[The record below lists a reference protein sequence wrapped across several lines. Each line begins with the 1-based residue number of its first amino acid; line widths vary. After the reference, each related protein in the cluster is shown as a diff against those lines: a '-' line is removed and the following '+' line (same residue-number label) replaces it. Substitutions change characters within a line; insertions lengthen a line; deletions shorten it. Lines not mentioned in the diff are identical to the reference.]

1 VSVSQIVRFTM
12 PVNGSTK
19 TLTLSDGTEVAIS
32 AKR

>member
-1 VSVSQIVRFTM
+1 VSQILRFTM

-19 TLTLSDGTEVAIS
+19 TLTLADGTEVAVT

>member
-1 VSVSQIVRFTM
+1 MSQVLRFTM

-19 TLTLSDGTEVAIS
+19 TLTLSDGTTVAIS